1 MHARAQRGSDRAAHH
16 VANRADILGALMNE
30 GWKDDAGKPR
40 LDLLPSELVL
50 AIARVLTFGA
60 TKCGDWDW
68 ERVIAWGGTCSA
80 PFNATC
86 GRGAAAR
93 TTDLAMVYS
102 HLSRRAGSRC
112 GVRGWQDGIVSG
124 SGTWL

>member
-16 VANRADILGALMNE
+16 DANRADILGALMNE

-50 AIARVLTFGA
+50 TIARVLTFSA
-60 TKCGDWDW
+60 TKCGDRDW
-68 ERVIAWGGTCSA
+68 ERVIAWGACSA

-86 GRGAAAR
+86 GRGGAAR
-93 TTDLAMVYS
+93 TPTPRWSTRTS
-102 HLSRRAGSRC
+102 H
-112 GVRGWQDGIVSG
+112 GVRDLVVEFGGWQDGIVSC